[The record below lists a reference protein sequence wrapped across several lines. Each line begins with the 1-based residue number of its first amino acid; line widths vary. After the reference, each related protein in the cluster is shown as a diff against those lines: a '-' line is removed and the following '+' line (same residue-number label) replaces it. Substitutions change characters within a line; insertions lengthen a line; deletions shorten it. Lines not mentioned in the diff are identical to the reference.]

1 MSKLAFS
8 AGCLAVAIALTG
20 CDVLFAAGDEAT
32 SIQQLKKDKSELS
45 LQVERLTRENGKL
58 RDETTVQKV
67 MIGLYALRFA
77 TERYAA
83 THRGSY
89 PEANSLPELQGLV
102 SSSLPKDFAL
112 DSAFLETIRSTDKGY
127 IFIANVRGQ
136 KIVVSN
142 LI

>member
-1 MSKLAFS
+1 VHKRIVA
-8 AGCLAVAIALTG
+8 AGLAVSLSVLSG
-20 CDVLFAAGDEAT
+20 CDVLLSGDDAT
-32 SIQQLKKDKSELS
+32 SVKALKKEKSDLT
-45 LQVERLTRENGKL
+45 LQVERLTRENGQL
-58 RDETTVQKV
+58 RDENTVQKV

-83 THRGSY
+83 SHHGSY
-89 PEANSLPELQGLV
+89 PEANSLAELQAII
-102 SSSLPKDFAL
+102 SKNLPANFTMDT
-112 DSAFLETIRSTDKGY
+112 AFLETIRSSDKGY